1 NLFVGMELPLWRGQW
16 SSLFRRFS
24 GRNVMN
30 QFHASATNESGVF
43 AGVGRE
49 RHRWGAS
56 CIAHAHWQPFP
67 PRSCVLRLRLVGDEA
82 LILLSEVFFHLWRH
96 TGSFEVAFPQLAPPG
111 AAFASARRLL
121 A

>member
-1 NLFVGMELPLWRGQW
+1 MITLMSKLPEVLTERRTNLFVGMELPLWRGQW

-56 CIAHAHWQPFP
+56 CIAHAHWQPLP
-67 PRSCVLRLRLVGDEA
+67 PRSCVL
-82 LILLSEVFFHLWRH
+82 
-96 TGSFEVAFPQLAPPG
+96 
-111 AAFASARRLL
+111 
-121 A
+121 

>member
-1 NLFVGMELPLWRGQW
+1 MGARIHSQQREQANALTEVRRRVLQRAAMITLMSKLPEVLTERRTNLFVGMELPLWRGQW

-56 CIAHAHWQPFP
+56 CIAHAHWQPLP
-67 PRSCVLRLRLVGDEA
+67 PRSCVL
-82 LILLSEVFFHLWRH
+82 
-96 TGSFEVAFPQLAPPG
+96 
-111 AAFASARRLL
+111 
-121 A
+121 